1 MDAPASTSSES
12 VHAPA
17 RDRDVRVVIIGAGF
31 GGLEA
36 VKGLAKAPLTVT
48 IVDRKNHHCFQPLLY
63 QVATAALSPADIAW
77 PIRKLVRDQK
87 NAYVVMAEVTGIDS
101 RTQHVLTDSV
111 ALPYDYLVIATGAT
125 HSYFGHDDWESS
137 APGLKTLGD
146 ATDIRARILRAFE
159 KAEIADDETARRKLM
174 TFVVIGGGPTGVEM
188 AGAIA
193 EIAKK
198 TLRWDFRRF
207 APEESRIVLLEAGP
221 RLLPAFPDRLARY
234 AERSLARMGVEVLA
248 AEAVVE
254 VDAHGVTTAKQR
266 IEAGTIIWAAG
277 VAASP
282 AADWLGAAHDRSG
295 RVIVAPDLSVPG
307 KPNIFVVGDTAAVK
321 TGSDAP
327 VPGIAPAAKQMGQ
340 FVAKT
345 IAARVA
351 GKKSPARF
359 TYRHYGELATIGRT
373 SAIVNLKG
381 LSLTG
386 FPGWLFWCVAHI
398 YYLIGTRNRFVVAF
412 DWLWN
417 YITFQRGARL
427 ISP

>member
-1 MDAPASTSSES
+1 
-12 VHAPA
+12 
-17 RDRDVRVVIIGAGF
+17 
-31 GGLEA
+31 
-36 VKGLAKAPLTVT
+36 
-48 IVDRKNHHCFQPLLY
+48 
-63 QVATAALSPADIAW
+63 
-77 PIRKLVRDQK
+77 
-87 NAYVVMAEVTGIDS
+87 
-101 RTQHVLTDSV
+101 
-111 ALPYDYLVIATGAT
+111 
-125 HSYFGHDDWESS
+125 
-137 APGLKTLGD
+137 
-146 ATDIRARILRAFE
+146 
-159 KAEIADDETARRKLM
+159 
-174 TFVVIGGGPTGVEM
+174 
-188 AGAIA
+188 
-193 EIAKK
+193 
-198 TLRWDFRRF
+198 
-207 APEESRIVLLEAGP
+207 VLLEAGP